1 MREVEGGVFLNEPNI
16 CLIAETLRRLF
27 DESIAKECGAE
38 LRGVTV
44 TRKDT
49 GEIVPPGRRKGH
61 NEELHMKPKRS
72 LTSVVL
78 ELTAVLL
85 MTALSFVWGKG
96 TARIERG
103 YEAIGGEYLFLLLPV
118 IYYTGK
124 RTVLDWITDLR
135 ELTKGRY

>member
-1 MREVEGGVFLNEPNI
+1 
-16 CLIAETLRRLF
+16 
-27 DESIAKECGAE
+27 
-38 LRGVTV
+38 
-44 TRKDT
+44 
-49 GEIVPPGRRKGH
+49 
-61 NEELHMKPKRS
+61 
-72 LTSVVL
+72 VVL

-124 RTVLDWITDLR
+124 RTILDWITEIR
-135 ELTKGRY
+135 ELWREGGNG